1 METKRVL
8 YTNSPQLNQQFKFA
22 SNYQSTTKYNL
33 LTFFPVCLFMQFK
46 RVANIYFLVTA
57 VLQSIPVVSALNP
70 LTAIVPLV
78 FVLAISMIREG
89 IEDYYRYK
97 SDKEANSSP
106 VLIYRENKFEKLTFK
121 DVMVGDTL

>member
-70 LTAIVPLV
+70 ITAIVPLV

>member
-1 METKRVL
+1 
-8 YTNSPQLNQQFKFA
+8 
-22 SNYQSTTKYNL
+22 
-33 LTFFPVCLFMQFK
+33 MQFK

-70 LTAIVPLV
+70 ITAIVPLV